1 MLELHPKTVKKLR
14 IEQDYKSWKLQ
25 LKHLQGNK
33 GVCTLVNL
41 VGQLFFKY
49 TALYSIPTN
58 NAPIYTPKSLLSYP
72 IIIKAINFSHR
83 ILLYLFHL
91 QYIVTH

>member
-1 MLELHPKTVKKLR
+1 MLELHPKTVKRLR
-14 IEQDYKSWKLQ
+14 IEQDYKSWK
-25 LKHLQGNK
+25 LQGNK

-72 IIIKAINFSHR
+72 IIIKANNFSHR
-83 ILLYLFHL
+83 ILLYLFHNL